1 MVEVWTSVTSRCLEG
16 LLPQLR
22 ILRGK
27 KSTDLI
33 WENQWIVQKA
43 IVENLHIS
51 AASVIEI
58 IEGLDYKNFV
68 FSGATSASALNEESK
83 TGNMSVI
90 DCLLRKWG

>member
-1 MVEVWTSVTSRCLEG
+1 
-16 LLPQLR
+16 
-22 ILRGK
+22 
-27 KSTDLI
+27 
-33 WENQWIVQKA
+33 VQKA

-90 DCLLRKWG
+90 DCLLRK